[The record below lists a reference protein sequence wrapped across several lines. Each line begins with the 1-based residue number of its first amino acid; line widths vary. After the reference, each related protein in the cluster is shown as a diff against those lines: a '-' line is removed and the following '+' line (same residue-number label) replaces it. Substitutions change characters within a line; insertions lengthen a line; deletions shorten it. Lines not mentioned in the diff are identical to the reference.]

1 TVLLRTREKLASVSA
16 EMDREAGINYEHF
29 SFAIAAALLK
39 GLKNPTTKS
48 STQAVLTT
56 FLDIASKGID
66 PDLNLIHSSM
76 LGYLAALLPLSAK
89 NGDMKELLWLCG
101 IFDMDIDNSE
111 LSTTYFAIFEKL
123 DIPDNRTAL
132 LLVSLMVTMLHN
144 AEHEPE
150 RLFLYGFLAE
160 AASMVPE
167 VFSLFFDVL
176 QPKMIQ
182 IVTNSDTIA
191 ILDAV
196 QSILLAVA
204 SVPQLARPPE
214 NHISYLEEVKFNNLM
229 DCGSFQSVTR
239 EKTREKMK
247 NNARLASE
255 LVDCIISPD

>member
-1 TVLLRTREKLASVSA
+1 DEITNLIIDTFVEYAVKVGIGTTQAEIVANTMVTLSSVNVRGKIIARLRNVRIIYNNNSFESTRDMPDTMPLSSLETV
-16 EMDREAGINYEHF
+16 IQ
-29 SFAIAAALLK
+29 ALLEVIIC
-39 GLKNPTTKS
+39 GAPS
-48 STQAVLTT
+48 V
-56 FLDIASKGID
+56 D

-132 LLVSLMVTMLHN
+132 LLVSLMVTMLQN

-160 AASMVPE
+160 AA
-167 VFSLFFDVL
+167 
-176 QPKMIQ
+176 
-182 IVTNSDTIA
+182 N
-191 ILDAV
+191 AV

-214 NHISYLEEVKFNNLM
+214 NHTSYLEEVKFNNLM
-229 DCGSFQSVTR
+229 ECGSFQSV
-239 EKTREKMK
+239 TREKMK